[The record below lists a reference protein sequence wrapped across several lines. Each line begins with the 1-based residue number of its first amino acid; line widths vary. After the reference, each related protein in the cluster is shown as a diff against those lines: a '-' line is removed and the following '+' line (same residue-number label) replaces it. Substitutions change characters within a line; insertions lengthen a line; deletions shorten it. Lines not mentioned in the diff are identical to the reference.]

1 MKILSLRFSRA
12 WKSYDQWAVPQR
24 ECAKILKSLELL
36 SGRVLDL
43 GCGTG
48 IMSEDLSDVVGIDI
62 AHGMAKAYRERF
74 GRVVVGDAHCLPF
87 RDKSFDHVVS
97 NFALHWTDTS
107 RSLQEVLRVCRS
119 LFLCAMPVEG
129 SLPELHFPFPKAEE
143 IEKFLRGRVVFR
155 HYFTEI
161 VDIPFSGWDLVRFF
175 HYTGSSYN
183 PVHKGGIISRKMIEK
198 MLSSLQRP
206 YFKVLFLSCEVI

>member
-1 MKILSLRFSRA
+1 LRFSKA

-24 ECAKILKSLELL
+24 ECAKILKSLETL

-48 IMSEDLSDVVGIDI
+48 IMSENLSDVVGVDI
-62 AHGMAKAYRERF
+62 AHGMAKVYKARF
-74 GRVVVGDAHCLPF
+74 GKVVLGDAHYLPF
-87 RDKSFDHVVS
+87 KDKSFDCVVS

-107 RSLQEVLRVCRS
+107 KSLQEALRVCKS
-119 LFLCAMPVEG
+119 LFLCAVPVDG
-129 SLPELHFPFPKAEE
+129 SLPELRFPFPKAEE
-143 IEKFLRGRVVFR
+143 IEEFLRGRVVFR
-155 HYFTEI
+155 HSFTEI
-161 VDIPFSGWDLVRFF
+161 VDIPFFGWDLVRFF

-183 PVHKGGIISRKMIEK
+183 PVRKGGIISRKMIEK
-198 MLSSLQRP
+198 MLSGLQRP